1 MKEGVTFPIPDSEV
15 YQIVHKA
22 IRKFFHGTPS
32 KEQYDDL
39 VQNSM
44 VRLIDAYKY
53 FDETKG
59 SFSGFV
65 YMQVSWAIW
74 RDNLHYRGKGRQRDF
89 TIYSLDYVI
98 PNGDTTQITIMDTII
113 DDSQVQQMES
123 ELLVEEVLRHFD
135 ERDRYLIQQILIN
148 GEPVHKIA
156 KKQGTTKNG
165 VYHHLRRIKKK
176 MREVLNESIL

>member
-1 MKEGVTFPIPDSEV
+1 MKDGVTFPIPDSEV

-22 IRKFFHGTPS
+22 IYKLFRGTPS

-44 VRLIDAYKY
+44 VRLIDAYSYYDKS
-53 FDETKG
+53 KG
-59 SFSGFV
+59 SFSNFV

-74 RDNLHYRGKGRQRDF
+74 RDNLHYRGKGRQRDYL
-89 TIYSLDYVI
+89 IESLDYVI
-98 PNGDTTQITIMDTII
+98 PNGDTAQTTMMDTII

-123 ELLVEEVLRHFD
+123 ELSVEEVLRHFD

-165 VYHHLRRIKKK
+165 LYHHIRRIKKK

>member
-22 IRKFFHGTPS
+22 IRKFFYGSPS
-32 KEQYDDL
+32 KEEYDDL

-74 RDNLHYRGKGRQRDF
+74 RDNLHYRSKGRQRDF
-89 TIYSLDYVI
+89 MVRSLDYVLSE
-98 PNGDTTQITIMDTII
+98 NNTVDGTLLHTII
-113 DDSQVQQMES
+113 DDSQVQQIES
-123 ELLVEEVLRHFD
+123 DLSVEEVLRHFD
-135 ERDRYLIQQILIN
+135 ERDRYFIWQILIN

-156 KKQGTTKNG
+156 TKQGMTKNG
-165 VYHHLRRIKKK
+165 VYHHIRRIKKK
-176 MREVLNESIL
+176 MRKVLNESIL